1 MKHIFK
7 QGINS
12 KKPVL
17 LMLHGTGGTEEDL
30 LPIAE
35 MIDPE
40 ASVLSVRGSV
50 LEQGMPR
57 FFKRLREGVFDIED
71 LAVRT
76 KELNNFLDEAAEE
89 YAFDRE
95 NIIAI
100 GYSNGANIAGS
111 LLFHYEQSLKGAV
124 LFHPMVPRRDIK
136 VPNAQGIP
144 IFIGAGVN
152 DPICPADETKELTT
166 LLQGAGATVDV
177 HWESFGHQLTRTEVE
192 AAKAWYR
199 RTYESK

>member
-89 YAFDRE
+89 YAFDRK

-177 HWESFGHQLTRTEVE
+177 YWESFGHQLTRTEVE

>member
-35 MIDPE
+35 TIDPE

-89 YAFDRE
+89 YAFDRK

>member
-89 YAFDRE
+89 YAFDRK

-199 RTYESK
+199 RIHESK

>member
-89 YAFDRE
+89 YAFDRK

>member
-89 YAFDRE
+89 YAFDGK

-199 RTYESK
+199 RTHESK

>member
-89 YAFDRE
+89 YAFDRK

-100 GYSNGANIAGS
+100 GYSNGANIAGAYCFTMNS
-111 LLFHYEQSLKGAV
+111 H
-124 LFHPMVPRRDIK
+124 
-136 VPNAQGIP
+136 
-144 IFIGAGVN
+144 
-152 DPICPADETKELTT
+152 
-166 LLQGAGATVDV
+166 
-177 HWESFGHQLTRTEVE
+177 
-192 AAKAWYR
+192 
-199 RTYESK
+199 